1 MENESLRSLANK
13 GEMMKRKVFGIALG
27 GCVIAIAAVATAFA
41 QMPGEPIRATI
52 PFDFTVQGRTLPAG
66 TYEIRRI
73 SGEAGDLE
81 IANLTDHHDHVFFET
96 ESKQTLRAPKRGEL
110 VFHRYGDTYFLSQ
123 VWTPGLETGREL
135 TTSRQERTLKREMAS
150 NGLQSEPD
158 TVAVTLN

>member
-1 MENESLRSLANK
+1 
-13 GEMMKRKVFGIALG
+13 MKRKVFGIALG

-66 TYEIRRI
+66 KYEIRRI
-73 SGEAGDLE
+73 GEQAGGLE

-96 ESKQTLRAPKRGEL
+96 ASKQTLRVPKRGEL

-123 VWTPGLETGREL
+123 VWGPGLETGREL
-135 TTSRQERTLKREMAS
+135 ATSRQERTLKREMAS
-150 NGLQSEPD
+150 DGVKSEPE
-158 TVAVTLN
+158 TVAIALN